1 MKKKFWV
8 PLFLLTLCLGCFNIM
23 SPKELKI
30 VMQDNWIAEFDVRV
44 CMEWDEKIWDSGL
57 KDSLINKYDEID
69 QKNIDD
75 FYRYFY
81 TEVIDGKEKVVY
93 GILIKKTSK
102 LKYDKEMFEF
112 IENYTKDY
120 FEKNT

>member
-1 MKKKFWV
+1 
-8 PLFLLTLCLGCFNIM
+8 
-23 SPKELKI
+23 
-30 VMQDNWIAEFDVRV
+30 
-44 CMEWDEKIWDSGL
+44 MEWDEKIWDSGL